1 MGAKVTAMRAI
12 PIFLLIC
19 FFAIPISPAG
29 DSAGDWLNKAADAK
43 LSLREREYAARQ
55 VLMLADSSASI
66 LIGALQG
73 EGADSGLRR
82 QVAAGL
88 LGELSSETAEAPL
101 LEAAFE
107 DEYFL
112 AEAASAALARLYSR
126 LDDVELHS
134 LLKRGGRSPGTVPG
148 GVREGDDW
156 LVLSLDAAKGK
167 SRFRALVMRG
177 LELKYRNSPHPMPD
191 PLAECV
197 WDGLIDADAE
207 LRFHSLGAAV
217 RTGVGRAAEKVAAF
231 LYTENDPKLL
241 TRALTAMAEMRP
253 HGYAGA
259 VERHVRHADSLV
271 AIEAL
276 AALDAMGLGQ
286 RMFPAVPGERSI
298 ADFVAHPSTP
308 IRRRAIGLLAESY
321 NPAALEYLT
330 AALFDR
336 VGRNRAAA
344 ARALGE
350 LGFSGA
356 IGGLS
361 PLLNDSRPE
370 VRAEAAVAL
379 SRLGVVG
386 ITARMT
392 DDLEKAELPFR
403 RAAAEALGRMGDPRA
418 VSFLTF
424 VLNDPDGELACLAAE
439 SLGKLK
445 KSDAGA
451 ALFKAMGESGNPVLV
466 DTARKALADI
476 YLDDPGLSRSGW
488 DAWKA
493 RNLARSGKHGN

>member
-12 PIFLLIC
+12 PILFLVW
-19 FFAIPISPAG
+19 FFAIPIAPAG
-29 DSAGDWLNKAADAK
+29 ESAGDWLDKAADAG

-55 VLMLADSSASI
+55 VLMLADDSASI
-66 LIGALQG
+66 LIGALRG
-73 EGADSGLRR
+73 DGSDSGLRR
-82 QVAAGL
+82 QIAAGL
-88 LGELSSETAEAPL
+88 LGEMSLESAEAPL
-101 LEAAFE
+101 LEAAFGS
-107 DEYFL
+107 DYFL

-126 LDDVELHS
+126 LGDAGLHS
-134 LLKRGGRSPGTVPG
+134 LLKRGGRQPGTVPG
-148 GVREGDDW
+148 GSRDGDDW

-177 LELKYRNSPHPMPD
+177 LELKYRNSPQPMPD

-197 WDGLIDADAE
+197 WDGLLDADRD

-217 RTGVGRAAEKVAAF
+217 RTGAGQAAEKVAAF
-231 LYTENDPKLL
+231 LYVENDPKLL
-241 TRALTAMAEMRP
+241 IRALKAIAEMRP
-253 HGYAGA
+253 PGFGGA
-259 VERHVRHADSLV
+259 VERHARHADPLV

-276 AALDAMGLGQ
+276 AALNAMGVEQ
-286 RMFPAVPGERSI
+286 RMFPALPGERSV
-298 ADFVAHPSTP
+298 AGFVAHPSTP
-308 IRRRAIGLLAESY
+308 VRRRAIELLAESY

-336 VGRNRAAA
+336 VGPNRAAA

-356 IGGLS
+356 VGGLS

-392 DDLEKAELPFR
+392 GDLERAEPPFR

-424 VLNDPDGELACLAAE
+424 VLAEPDGELACLAAD
-439 SLGKLK
+439 SLGRLK
-445 KSDAGA
+445 KREAGA
-451 ALFKAMGESGNPVLV
+451 ALFKAMNESGNPVLV
-466 DTARKALADI
+466 DAARKALADI
-476 YLDDPGLSRSGW
+476 YLDDPGLSRLEW

-493 RNLARSGKHGN
+493 RNLARSGNHGK